1 MYDGL
6 TWQVDARRAG
16 VDTLSDGQIVRLTD
30 CPLPVCCLTYDCERG
45 AKSVRGLTVALAKS
59 GARATGFWLG
69 TLASG
74 APDAL
79 AAWRLQG
86 NDVGLHSWSHRVQP
100 RLADGAFTDEVRRAG
115 GAVARA
121 TGVPSDH
128 LYRFPYGSGCSRE
141 TGLLR
146 DLGFQAFFWSIDTR
160 DWTGRSAAQ
169 VVSSAGQAGRGGI
182 VLMHDTG
189 GAIGACVSLVA
200 KLRAKGLEPVPLSFA
215 LAPVYAQPRFP
226 IPGPILPGAPE
237 SDTQVIEDTSE
248 GAALA
253 SPGGRWVVLILGGRL
268 CLWDT
273 ENASG
278 VAVATNVAAVS
289 WSPDGEFLAV
299 TSAAPDAHVYTL
311 DPAVTCAVMCGQAP
325 GPVANCPSALRVSSA
340 GVADHRGRF
349 SADGRALLWE
359 RERGGRSET
368 VRCGLRQVAPW
379 AVLSVPGPPGAKV
392 EVRIRGAAARRAN
405 APCRLVLPA
414 GTKGASGEVRV
425 SAVDGGRSTS
435 TTVPLE
441 LGAEV
446 TLSDRGDAAEPP
458 GEL

>member
-182 VLMHDTG
+182 VLMHDTPG
-189 GAIGACVSLVA
+189 SIGACPDLVSKV
-200 KLRAKGLEPVPLSFA
+200 RGKGLEPVPLSLA
-215 LAPVYAQPRFP
+215 LEPVYAQPRFL
-226 IPGPILPGAPE
+226 IPGPIVPSEPTPVAF
-237 SDTQVIEDTSE
+237 IAED
-248 GAALA
+248 G
-253 SPGGRWVVLILGGRL
+253 PGGTVLLSPDERWAAVILSGRL
-268 CLWDT
+268 CFWD
-273 ENASG
+273 NADASG
-278 VAVATNVAAVS
+278 VAIATDAAAVS
-289 WSPDGEFLAV
+289 WSPDGDFLAV
-299 TSAAPDAHVYTL
+299 TSGAPDAQVYIL
-311 DPAVTCAVMCGQAP
+311 NLGVTCALMCGR
-325 GPVANCPSALRVSSA
+325 GPVPLARCPSAMRVSTP
-340 GVADHRGRF
+340 GVANRRARFSEDGRWLVWERGRP
-349 SADGRALLWE
+349 RKP
-359 RERGGRSET
+359 ET
-368 VRCGLRQVAPW
+368 VRCSLRQVAPW
-379 AVLSVPGPPGAKV
+379 AVLSVPGPPGGTV
-392 EVRIRGAAARRAN
+392 EVKIRRAATRRAT
-405 APCRLVLPA
+405 APCLLVLPA
-414 GTKGASGEVRV
+414 GSAGASAQVRV
-425 SAVDGGRSTS
+425 SAADGGRRTS
-435 TTVPLE
+435 TEVPLV
-441 LGAEV
+441 LGTEV
-446 TLSDRGDAAEPP
+446 TLSNQGDGPGPPAE
-458 GEL
+458 L